1 MKQYFL
7 GVDVGGTKTEA
18 LVADD
23 AGQALGVGLA
33 GPGNHETVGYDGL
46 KAALQESVKKA
57 LDAASLVVEQIM
69 GAGFGIGGYDWP
81 SELPATL
88 GSIRILGLRCP
99 VEVVNDTVIGLI
111 AGAENGWG
119 IAVVAGTG
127 NNVRGRDRQGREGR
141 ITGNG
146 TRFGE
151 YGGASELAARV
162 VQVVTYEWTRRGPA
176 TALTPALIDWT
187 GAKSL
192 SDLIEGL
199 EVGIYDINAKAAPL
213 IIQVANQ
220 GDPLARE
227 IVAWSGR
234 ELGLSATGV
243 IRQLGIENEEF
254 DVVQVGSLHEA
265 GPLFTE
271 ALRQAIQ
278 EVAPEARLVRLKAP
292 PVIGG
297 VLLGMEKAG
306 LDGNPLRQRLA
317 TSTLAILAA
326 VQR

>member
-7 GVDVGGTKTEA
+7 GIDVGGTKTEA

-23 AGQALGVGLA
+23 SGQALGIGLA
-33 GPGNHETVGYDGL
+33 GPGNHEMVGYKGL
-46 KAALQESVKKA
+46 EAALHESVESA
-57 LDAASLVVEQIM
+57 LQSANVDKDRIA

-81 SELPATL
+81 SELTATL
-88 GSIRILGLRCP
+88 ECIQTLNLRCP
-99 VEVVNDTVIGLI
+99 VEAVNDTVIGLI
-111 AGAENGWG
+111 AGAEKGWG

-151 YGGASELAARV
+151 YGGASELAARAL
-162 VQVVTYEWTRRGPA
+162 QVVTYEWTRRGPP
-176 TALTPALIDWT
+176 TALTPALIMWT
-187 GAKSL
+187 GAKNL

-199 EVGIYDINAKAAPL
+199 EIGIYDINAKAAPL

-234 ELGLSATGV
+234 ELGLSAVGV
-243 IRQLGIENEEF
+243 VRQLGIENEEF

-265 GPLFTE
+265 GSLFTDP
-271 ALRQAIQ
+271 LRQAIQ
-278 EVAPEARLVRLKAP
+278 EVAPRARLVRLKAP

-306 LDGNPLRQRLA
+306 LDGNPLRRRLA
-317 TSTLAILAA
+317 TSTLALQAA